1 MAPRLALGHCFF
13 SHDDV
18 ELASLIPNIR
28 DPELDAMENPYPLQ
42 RSDYTVKR
50 VHDYSA
56 LLRTQRTRKGE
67 AVLSKVVKFTSKKT
81 RLSNMHLEART
92 GYIYTLRKPSVWF
105 RRLCEDKIIRHW
117 LQEQIEDGNV
127 VHFVVGLHTLFDAA
141 TSSNANLAM
150 QHSGELTMPVSDAGG
165 WSNLSHAGDFSLSG
179 GQWYNKDS
187 QNACKAPGEQIFAI
201 RVKKVK
207 FRFWDTHDVENVRLG
222 KNSYWKMASDNR
234 SATEDDS
241 EIVEAFLDKAE
252 KAESDSEDDEKSD
265 KFSGRL
271 SDDDSSDDELYFI
284 DSDEE

>member
-18 ELASLIPNIR
+18 ELAS
-28 DPELDAMENPYPLQ
+28 PLQ

-150 QHSGELTMPVSDAGG
+150 QHSGELTMPVSDASG
-165 WSNLSHAGDFSLSG
+165 WSNLSHAGDFGLSG

-265 KFSGRL
+265 KFPGRL